1 MSEIRYD
8 GETPL
13 GEIHI
18 VETKTG
24 QLNVR
29 ASVFEEDEICAVL
42 LATYYEFMGKLIK
55 CEPAYDFNVIIKDNA
70 KLIFK
75 LVEEKNKLKEDLF
88 LTYSEFGFDNLS
100 DFRKQMRKNEIDL
113 GNYEIAIKQAIFLLS
128 MDGKGTK
135 QQSLKL
141 LKEVLN
147 NASK

>member
-1 MSEIRYD
+1 
-8 GETPL
+8 
-13 GEIHI
+13 
-18 VETKTG
+18 
-24 QLNVR
+24 
-29 ASVFEEDEICAVL
+29 
-42 LATYYEFMGKLIK
+42 MGKLIK

-88 LTYSEFGFDNLS
+88 LTYREFGFDNLS